1 MLLLERGFAFVVSC
15 APATAAPSAVSA
27 VTAAN
32 NLVMRGSMVC
42 SPVRPLLA
50 PAGRQLGGRH
60 RSRESFRSTGHRRG
74 NANVL
79 KHRLCRT
86 ERPIAL
92 SSNDRLAS
100 PEPDVGI
107 GVFKL
112 GRRPTPTSR
121 WPRILAGRFDLRA
134 TT

>member
-100 PEPDVGI
+100 SARAV
-107 GVFKL
+107 K
-112 GRRPTPTSR
+112 TASSA
-121 WPRILAGRFDLRA
+121 LAGGQFELHRGHA
-134 TT
+134 SSPVAS